1 MDEVDGDAVF
11 IVKVLGQVLGAIDRT
26 VLAASTAESHL
37 EVGEVALDKAL
48 HVMVDKGIDGLKE
61 GEYLAVLLEEVDD
74 GLVQARE
81 GLVLLVLTGVVSTA
95 AVEDI
100 PAAVAG
106 FIHRNTALKREGVN
120 RHLQ

>member
-11 IVKVLGQVLGAIDRT
+11 IVKVLREVLGAIDRT
-26 VLAASTAESHL
+26 VLTASTAESHL

-48 HVMVDKGIDGLKE
+48 HVMVDKGIDRVEE
-61 GEYLAVLLEEVDD
+61 GEYLAVLLKEVDD
-74 GLVQARE
+74 GLVQAGK
-81 GLVLLVLTGVVSTA
+81 GLVLLVFAGVVSST

-106 FIHRNTALKREGVN
+106 GIFRSSLLKGERVD
-120 RHLQ
+120 RY